1 MDTIYLILLRTIH
14 ILAGVLWVGG
24 SVIYIAF
31 IEPTVKATAPASQKF
46 MQHFMGRQRY
56 ALFMNVTSGLTVLA
70 GVLLYWRDTGG
81 QILEWIQTG
90 PGLGFTLGALF
101 AIAVYL
107 LGFFMIRP
115 RAERLMALGKQIGMA
130 GGPPTPEQATELST
144 LDREMGN
151 LGRVDAVLLI
161 ISLVL
166 MSTARYW
173 IW

>member
-24 SVIYIAF
+24 SVIYITF

-56 ALFMNVTSGLTVLA
+56 SLFMNVTSGLTVLA
-70 GVLLYWRDTGG
+70 GALLYWRDTNG
-81 QILEWIQTG
+81 QILHWVQTG
-90 PGLGFTLGALF
+90 PGLGFTLGSLF
-101 AIAVYL
+101 AITVYL
-107 LGFFMIRP
+107 IGFFMIRP
-115 RAERLMALGKQIGMA
+115 RAERLMSLSKQIGKA
-130 GGPPTPEQATELST
+130 GGPPTSEQAAELGI
-144 LDREMGN
+144 LDKEMGKI
-151 LGRVDAVLLI
+151 GRWDAALLT

-166 MSTARYW
+166 MGTARYW